1 MHFRR
6 QRSGKRAQSGGLIMD
21 SAVYAVE
28 ATIEETH
35 WWFVGR
41 RRLFADEL
49 RRAGVPTDARA
60 LDIGTGTGA
69 NLRLLRDIG
78 FSNVMGLDA
87 SDEAIRFC
95 AEKQLGEVRK
105 GDICALPFGDASFDV
120 VFATDVIEHIDDDER
135 AAQEICR
142 VLRPGGSAIITVPA
156 FPSLWGLQDR
166 KSFHKRRYRMQ
177 PLLALLRR
185 AELIP
190 QRSYYF
196 NYILFAPIF
205 LARRLIDLLRID
217 LQSEGQV
224 NSPFLNRLMSAL
236 FTADI
241 RTAPVLRPPFGA
253 SILVVASKNG

>member
-1 MHFRR
+1 
-6 QRSGKRAQSGGLIMD
+6 MD
-21 SAVYAVE
+21 TAIYAVE
-28 ATIEETH
+28 ASIEETH

-49 RRAGVPTDARA
+49 RNVGAASDARV

-78 FSNVMGLDA
+78 FCDVTGLDA
-87 SDEAIRFC
+87 SDDAIRFC
-95 AEKQLGEVRK
+95 AEKRLGEVRK
-105 GDICALPFGDASFDV
+105 GDICALPFPDASFDV
-120 VFATDVIEHIDDDER
+120 VFATDVIEHVDDDHL

-142 VLRPGGSAIITVPA
+142 VLKPGGNAIITVPA
-156 FPSLWGLQDR
+156 FESLWGLQDE
-166 KSFHKRRYRMQ
+166 KGYHKRRYRLR
-177 PLLALLRR
+177 PLLGLLGR
-185 AELIP
+185 AGLIP

-205 LARRLIDLLRID
+205 LARRLIDLFRID
-217 LQSEGQV
+217 LQSEAQI
-224 NSPFLNRLMSAL
+224 NSPLVNRLLSAV

-253 SILVVASKNG
+253 SILVVAAKSR